1 MAALLA
7 LVATLLTSFL
17 PILNKHLLRDARPAL
32 VAWIT
37 NAASLPLL
45 AVGTVLLTQCS
56 ITSLHGGFS
65 FSCTARVPHVDG
77 IFVAALLASVALNW
91 AATLLSTI
99 ALDRAD
105 ASLVSPLLTFN
116 PAFTLLIA
124 WFTLAEVP
132 GLHQTLGVALVLFGA
147 YLLEVEEARMGL
159 LAPLRV
165 LFHRPGTGLSVIASA
180 LWGTTTVL
188 EKLSIEHMTPPSGPV
203 VALLS
208 TLFLALLLTP
218 GALRTAERE
227 SVLARRSNWK

>member
-17 PILNKHLLRDARPAL
+17 PILNKHLLRETRPAL

-37 NAASLPLL
+37 NAASLPIL

-99 ALDRAD
+99 ALDKAD
-105 ASLVSPLLTFN
+105 QGVRENLTL
-116 PAFTLLIA
+116 PI
-124 WFTLAEVP
+124 
-132 GLHQTLGVALVLFGA
+132 
-147 YLLEVEEARMGL
+147 
-159 LAPLRV
+159 
-165 LFHRPGTGLSVIASA
+165 
-180 LWGTTTVL
+180 
-188 EKLSIEHMTPPSGPV
+188 
-203 VALLS
+203 
-208 TLFLALLLTP
+208 
-218 GALRTAERE
+218 
-227 SVLARRSNWK
+227 